1 MNNKKIILLLLLF
14 SIPLL
19 VMSLHLLSES
29 VYFGVTRRDF
39 LGFTVSLNF
48 LYDIVFYLIIILP
61 IICILIFLREE
72 IYDQKEENRI

>member
-29 VYFGVTRRDF
+29 VYFGETRRDF